1 MKQLNA
7 MRRNP
12 QKGKTP
18 RIITRRR
25 FIRNLSAGA
34 AGAALATA
42 LPGLGRAQTGRAK
55 DLSKVVIARHP
66 NSVIDA
72 YTFDQSIV
80 GELVNW
86 AITEFTGQEA
96 PGLAWAQVFPGINAS
111 SVVSIKVNCI
121 NSACSSHPEV
131 AYAVAEGLASMRLGG
146 GSFSRNNIIIW
157 DRWKTNLNNAGY
169 MIYEGSDTNA
179 IRCFGTGLGPGYDP
193 DDYDWDSQFAV
204 QGKTVAPSPILTQ
217 ESDYLINLPVL
228 KNHTGAGITLG
239 MKNHLGSVYDPEDLH
254 HIDPELA
261 ELNQIFRDH
270 LDDKDKITIVD
281 ALVGINTTGP
291 GGAPQ
296 FAYQGIIL
304 GTDLVAVDCVGRDVL
319 ADNGWLGSPD
329 PSYLAAAAD
338 PPYNLGTNDPAEIE
352 VVEQNP
358 IPSAT
363 REHVDKMI
371 RFHQQGLATALQVQW
386 AINRY
391 ARGL

>member
-1 MKQLNA
+1 MK
-7 MRRNP
+7 P
-12 QKGKTP
+12 KKV
-18 RIITRRR
+18 ITRRR
-25 FIRNLSAGA
+25 FIRELSAGT
-34 AGAALATA
+34 AGMALAST
-42 LPGLGRAQTGRAK
+42 LPGLGRAQGHGDK

-96 PGLAWAQVFPGINAS
+96 PGLAWAQIFPGITAS
-111 SVVSIKVNCI
+111 SVIGIKVNCI

-131 AYAVAEGLASMRLGG
+131 AYAVAEGMASMRVAGG
-146 GSFSRNNIIIW
+146 NFSRNNVIIW
-157 DRWKTNLNNAGY
+157 DRWNTNLNNAGY
-169 MIYEGSDTNA
+169 MIYEGNDPNR

-193 DDYDWDSQFAV
+193 DDYDWDSQFDV

-217 ESDYLINLPVL
+217 HSDYLINLAVL
-228 KNHTGAGITLG
+228 KNHTGAGVTLG
-239 MKNHLGSVYDPEDLH
+239 MKNHLGSLYDPNDLH

-261 ELNQIFRDH
+261 ELNQIFRDD
-270 LDDKDKITIVD
+270 LGDKDRITIID
-281 ALVGINTTGP
+281 ALVGVNTTGP

-296 FAYQGIIL
+296 FTYEGLIL

-319 ADNGWLGSPD
+319 TNNGWPGSPD
-329 PSYLAAAAD
+329 PSYIDTAAD
-338 PPYNLGTNDPAEIE
+338 PPYNLGTNDPAQMD

-358 IPSAT
+358 IPPGS
-363 REHVDKMI
+363 RKHVDKMI
-371 RFHQQGLATALQVQW
+371 HFHQQGLATSLQVQW